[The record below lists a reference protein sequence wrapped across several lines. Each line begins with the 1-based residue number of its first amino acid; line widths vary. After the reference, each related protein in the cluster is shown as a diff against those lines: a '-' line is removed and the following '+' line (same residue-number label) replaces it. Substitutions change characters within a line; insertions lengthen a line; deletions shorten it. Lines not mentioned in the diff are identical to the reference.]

1 MNFKKGILV
10 NIGQVDMPID
20 MEEKMKIEWWKL
32 QRTTR
37 INESLLEKIKILK
50 KNRTVTKKPWELKG
64 H

>member
-10 NIGQVDMPID
+10 NIGQVDMPIN
-20 MEEKMKIEWWKL
+20 MEEKMKIEWWKR

-50 KNRTVTKKPWELKG
+50 KNSAITKAHG
-64 H
+64 N